1 MLIKYFNFRCKV
13 KFDHPYIVVQQDLTK
28 KILRLKIL
36 IGL

>member
-13 KFDHPYIVVQQDLTK
+13 KLDSPYIMVQQDFTK
-28 KILRLKIL
+28 EILRLKIL